1 MPVFMCRW
9 PNGDFSFVSARNKSK
24 AIEKLDEIANAEG
37 CPLSVVRD
45 FMVHFRLEED
55 GSFEHEGFGEVTE
68 NTIWK
73 DYPILDETFT
83 RIFEENEGRQLTREH
98 MQVIGEA
105 VGKERERVKA
115 KKMKQPATQLGREIK
130 KVMDVPT
137 SMIEREIKKTAME
150 KLREF
155 KPKGK
160 PN

>member
-9 PNGDFSFVSARNKSK
+9 PDGDFSFVSAANKQE

-37 CPLSVVRD
+37 CALSVAED
-45 FMVHFRLEED
+45 FMVHFRLDDD
-55 GSFEHEGFGEVTE
+55 GTFEHEGFGEVTE
-68 NTIWK
+68 NAIWK

-83 RIFEENEGRQLTREH
+83 RIFEENEGGQLTREH

-115 KKMKQPATQLGREIK
+115 KKMKQPATHLGQEIK

-137 SMIEREIKKTAME
+137 SVIERESKKKAME
-150 KLREF
+150 KLKKF

>member
-9 PNGDFSFVSARNKSK
+9 PNGDFSFVSARDKSK
-24 AIEKLDEIANAEG
+24 AIEALDEIGNAEG
-37 CPLSVVRD
+37 CLLSVVED

-73 DYPILDETFT
+73 EYPILDETLDRVFQ
-83 RIFEENEGRQLTREH
+83 EVKGEPLTRED

-105 VGKERERVKA
+105 VSKERERVKA
-115 KKMKQPATQLGREIK
+115 KKVKQPATHLGQKIK
-130 KVMDVPT
+130 KAMDAPT
-137 SMIEREIKKTAME
+137 SIIDQQIEEAAME
-150 KLREF
+150 ELKEF

>member
-24 AIEKLDEIANAEG
+24 AIEALDEIDNAEG
-37 CPLSVVRD
+37 CPLSVVED

-73 DYPILDETFT
+73 EYPILDKTLDHVFGKLKGEP
-83 RIFEENEGRQLTREH
+83 LTRED

-115 KKMKQPATQLGREIK
+115 KKMKQPATHLGQEIK

-150 KLREF
+150 KLRKF

>member
-24 AIEKLDEIANAEG
+24 AIEALDEIDNAEG
-37 CPLSVVRD
+37 CPLSVVED
-45 FMVHFRLEED
+45 LMVHFYLDDD
-55 GSFEHEGFGEVTE
+55 GSLELDGFGEVTE

-73 DYPILDETFT
+73 EYPILDETLDRVFQ
-83 RIFEENEGRQLTREH
+83 EVKGEPLTRED

-105 VGKERERVKA
+105 VSKERERVKA
-115 KKMKQPATQLGREIK
+115 KKMKQPATHLGQEIKKAMGAPTSIIDREIK
-130 KVMDVPT
+130 KG
-137 SMIEREIKKTAME
+137 AME
-150 KLREF
+150 KLKEF

>member
-1 MPVFMCRW
+1 MPIFMCRW
-9 PNGDFSFVSARNKSK
+9 PNGDFSFVSARDKSK
-24 AIEKLDEIANAEG
+24 AIEALDEIANAEG
-37 CPLSVVRD
+37 CPISVVED

-55 GSFEHEGFGEVTE
+55 GTFELDGFGEVTE

-73 DYPILDETFT
+73 EYPILDETLDRVFQ
-83 RIFEENEGRQLTREH
+83 EVKGEPLTRED

-115 KKMKQPATQLGREIK
+115 NKTKQPSTHLGQEIK
-130 KVMDVPT
+130 KAMDVPT
-137 SMIEREIKKTAME
+137 SMIEREIKKTATE

-160 PN
+160 PS

>member
-9 PNGDFSFVSARNKSK
+9 SNGDFSFVSARNKSK
-24 AIEKLDEIANAEG
+24 AIAALDEIANAEG
-37 CPLSVVRD
+37 CPLSVVED
-45 FMVHFRLEED
+45 FMVHFYLDDD
-55 GSFEHEGFGEVTE
+55 GSLELDGFGEVTE

-73 DYPILDETFT
+73 DYPIRDETLDHVFGKLKD
-83 RIFEENEGRQLTREH
+83 EPLTRED

-105 VGKERERVKA
+105 VSKERERVKA
-115 KKMKQPATQLGREIK
+115 KKLKQPATHLGQEIK

-137 SMIEREIKKTAME
+137 SIIDQQIEEAAME
-150 KLREF
+150 ELKEF

>member
-1 MPVFMCRW
+1 
-9 PNGDFSFVSARNKSK
+9 
-24 AIEKLDEIANAEG
+24 
-37 CPLSVVRD
+37 
-45 FMVHFRLEED
+45 MVHFYLDDD
-55 GSFEHEGFGEVTE
+55 GSLELDGFGEVTE

-73 DYPILDETFT
+73 EYPILDETLDRVFQ
-83 RIFEENEGRQLTREH
+83 EVKGEPLTRED

-105 VGKERERVKA
+105 VSKERERVKA
-115 KKMKQPATQLGREIK
+115 NKMKQPSTHLGQEIK
-130 KVMDVPT
+130 KVTDVPT

>member
-9 PNGDFSFVSARNKSK
+9 SNGDCSFVSARNKSK
-24 AIEKLDEIANAEG
+24 AIEALDEIANAEG
-37 CPLSVVRD
+37 CPLSVVED
-45 FMVHFRLEED
+45 FMVHFHLDDDGTLQIEE
-55 GSFEHEGFGEVTE
+55 FGEGTE

-73 DYPILDETFT
+73 DYPILDETLD
-83 RIFEENEGRQLTREH
+83 RIFQETKGEPLTREY

-115 KKMKQPATQLGREIK
+115 KKMKQPATHLGQEIK
-130 KVMDVPT
+130 KAMDVPT

>member
-9 PNGDFSFVSARNKSK
+9 SNGDFSFVSARDKSK
-24 AIEKLDEIANAEG
+24 AIEALDEIDNAEG
-37 CPLSVVRD
+37 CPLSVVED

-55 GSFEHEGFGEVTE
+55 GTFELDGFGEVTE

-73 DYPILDETFT
+73 DYPILDETLD
-83 RIFEENEGRQLTREH
+83 RIFQEVKGEPLTRED

-105 VGKERERVKA
+105 VSKERERVKP
-115 KKMKQPATQLGREIK
+115 KGVQQPETDLGQEIK

-137 SMIEREIKKTAME
+137 SIIDQEIKEAAIEELKG
-150 KLREF
+150 F

>member
-24 AIEKLDEIANAEG
+24 AVEALDEIDNAEG
-37 CPLSVVRD
+37 CPLSVVED
-45 FMVHFRLEED
+45 FMVHFRLEDD

-73 DYPILDETFT
+73 EYPILDETLDRVFQ
-83 RIFEENEGRQLTREH
+83 EVKGEPLTRED

-115 KKMKQPATQLGREIK
+115 KKVKQPATHLGQEIK
-130 KVMDVPT
+130 KAMDVPT

-150 KLREF
+150 KLKEF

>member
-9 PNGDFSFVSARNKSK
+9 PNGDFSFVSARDKSK
-24 AIEKLDEIANAEG
+24 AIEALDEIDNAEG
-37 CPLSVVRD
+37 CPLSVVED
-45 FMVHFRLEED
+45 FMVHFRLEGD

-73 DYPILDETFT
+73 EYPILDKTLDQVFGEV
-83 RIFEENEGRQLTREH
+83 RGEPLTRED

-115 KKMKQPATQLGREIK
+115 KKMKPPATHLGQEIK
-130 KVMDVPT
+130 KAMDVPT

>member
-9 PNGDFSFVSARNKSK
+9 PNGDFSFVSAANKQE
-24 AIEKLDEIANAEG
+24 AVETLDEIDNAEG

-45 FMVHFRLEED
+45 FMVHFHLDDD
-55 GSFEHEGFGEVTE
+55 GSFEHEGFGAATE
-68 NTIWK
+68 NTVWK
-73 DYPILDETFT
+73 DYPILDETFD
-83 RIFEENEGRQLTREH
+83 RIFQEAKGSSLTRED

-115 KKMKQPATQLGREIK
+115 KKMKQPATHLGQEIK

-137 SMIEREIKKTAME
+137 SMIERELKKKAME
-150 KLREF
+150 KLKEF

>member
-9 PNGDFSFVSARNKSK
+9 PNGDFSFVSARDESK
-24 AIEKLDEIANAEG
+24 AIEALDEIDNAEG

-83 RIFEENEGRQLTREH
+83 RIFEEIKGGLFTTEH
-98 MQVIGEA
+98 MRVIGEA

-115 KKMKQPATQLGREIK
+115 KKMKQPATHLGQEIK
-130 KVMDVPT
+130 KAMDVPT

-150 KLREF
+150 KLKEF

>member
-9 PNGDFSFVSARNKSK
+9 SNGDFSFVSAHDKSK
-24 AIEKLDEIANAEG
+24 AIEALDEIANAEG
-37 CPLSVVRD
+37 CPLSVVED

-55 GSFEHEGFGEVTE
+55 GTFALEGFGEVTE

-73 DYPILDETFT
+73 EYPILDETLD
-83 RIFEENEGRQLTREH
+83 RIFQAVKGEPLTRED

-105 VGKERERVKA
+105 VSKERERVKA
-115 KKMKQPATQLGREIK
+115 KHMKQPATHLGQEIK
-130 KVMDVPT
+130 KVSDAPT
-137 SMIEREIKKTAME
+137 SIIDQQIEEAAME
-150 KLREF
+150 ELKEF

>member
-9 PNGDFSFVSARNKSK
+9 PNGDFSFVSARSKAK
-24 AIEKLDEIANAEG
+24 AIEALDEIDNAEG
-37 CPLSVVRD
+37 CPLSVVED
-45 FMVHFRLEED
+45 LMVHFYLDDD
-55 GSFEHEGFGEVTE
+55 GSLELDGFGEVTE

-73 DYPILDETFT
+73 EYPILDETLDRVFQ
-83 RIFEENEGRQLTREH
+83 EVKGEPLTRED

-115 KKMKQPATQLGREIK
+115 KKMKQPATHLGQEIK
-130 KVMDVPT
+130 KAMDVPT

-150 KLREF
+150 KLKEF

>member
-9 PNGDFSFVSARNKSK
+9 PNGDFSFVSARDKSK
-24 AIEKLDEIANAEG
+24 AIEALDEIDNAEG
-37 CPLSVVRD
+37 CPLSVVED

-73 DYPILDETFT
+73 DYPILDETLDG
-83 RIFEENEGRQLTREH
+83 IFQEVKVEPLTRED

-105 VGKERERVKA
+105 VSKERERVKA
-115 KKMKQPATQLGREIK
+115 KTMKQPSTHLGQEIK
-130 KVMDVPT
+130 KAMDVPT
-137 SMIEREIKKTAME
+137 SMIERELKKTAME
-150 KLREF
+150 KLKEF

>member
-1 MPVFMCRW
+1 MPVFLCRW

-24 AIEKLDEIANAEG
+24 AIEALDEIGNAEG

-45 FMVHFRLEED
+45 FMVHFYLDDD
-55 GSFEHEGFGEVTE
+55 GSLELDGFGEVTE

-73 DYPILDETFT
+73 EYPILDETLDRVFQEVT
-83 RIFEENEGRQLTREH
+83 GEPLTRED

-115 KKMKQPATQLGREIK
+115 NKTKQPSTHLGQEIK

-137 SMIEREIKKTAME
+137 SMIEREIKKKATE
-150 KLREF
+150 KLKEF

>member
-9 PNGDFSFVSARNKSK
+9 PNGDFSFVSARDKSK
-24 AIEKLDEIANAEG
+24 AIEALDEIDNAEG

-55 GSFEHEGFGEVTE
+55 GTFELEGFGEGTE
-68 NTIWK
+68 EVIWK
-73 DYPILDETFT
+73 EYPILDKTLDHVFGKLKGEP
-83 RIFEENEGRQLTREH
+83 LTREH

-115 KKMKQPATQLGREIK
+115 KKIKQPATHLGQEIK
-130 KVMDVPT
+130 KAMDVPT
-137 SMIEREIKKTAME
+137 SMIERAIKKTAME
-150 KLREF
+150 KLKEF

-160 PN
+160 PS

>member
-9 PNGDFSFVSARNKSK
+9 SNGDFSFVSARDKSK
-24 AIEKLDEIANAEG
+24 AIEALDEIDNAEG
-37 CPLSVVRD
+37 CPLSVVED
-45 FMVHFRLEED
+45 FMVHFYLDDD
-55 GSFEHEGFGEVTE
+55 GSLELDGFGEVTE

-73 DYPILDETFT
+73 EYPILDETLDRVFQAVKG
-83 RIFEENEGRQLTREH
+83 EPLTRED

-115 KKMKQPATQLGREIK
+115 KTMKQPATHLGQEIK
-130 KVMDVPT
+130 KAMDAPT
-137 SMIEREIKKTAME
+137 SIIDQQIEEAAME
-150 KLREF
+150 ELKEF

>member
-9 PNGDFSFVSARNKSK
+9 PNGDFSFVSARSKSE
-24 AIEKLDEIANAEG
+24 AIETLDEIDNAEG
-37 CPLSVVRD
+37 CPLSVVED

-68 NTIWK
+68 NTVWK
-73 DYPILDETFT
+73 EYPILDKTLDHVFGKLKGEP
-83 RIFEENEGRQLTREH
+83 LTRED

-115 KKMKQPATQLGREIK
+115 KKMKQPATHLGQEIK
-130 KVMDVPT
+130 KAMDVPT

>member
-9 PNGDFSFVSARNKSK
+9 SNGDFSFVSARDKSK
-24 AIEKLDEIANAEG
+24 AIEALDEIDNAEG
-37 CPLSVVRD
+37 CPLSVVED

-55 GSFEHEGFGEVTE
+55 GTFELDGFGEVTE

-73 DYPILDETFT
+73 DYPILDETLD
-83 RIFEENEGRQLTREH
+83 RIFQEVKGEPLTRED

-105 VGKERERVKA
+105 VSKERERVKP
-115 KKMKQPATQLGREIK
+115 KGVQQPETNLGQEIK

-137 SMIEREIKKTAME
+137 SIIDQEIKEAAME
-150 KLREF
+150 ELKEF

>member
-24 AIEKLDEIANAEG
+24 AIEALDEIANAEG
-37 CPLSVVRD
+37 CPLSVVED
-45 FMVHFRLEED
+45 FMVHFYLDDD
-55 GSFEHEGFGEVTE
+55 GSLELDGFGEVTE

-73 DYPILDETFT
+73 EYPILDETLDRVFQ
-83 RIFEENEGRQLTREH
+83 EVKGEPLTRED

-105 VGKERERVKA
+105 VSKERERVKA
-115 KKMKQPATQLGREIK
+115 KTTKQPATHLGQEIK

-160 PN
+160 PS

>member
-1 MPVFMCRW
+1 MPVFICRW
-9 PNGDFSFVSARNKSK
+9 SNGDFSFVSARDKSK
-24 AIEKLDEIANAEG
+24 AIEALDEIDNAEG

-45 FMVHFRLEED
+45 FMVHFYLDDD
-55 GSFEHEGFGEVTE
+55 GSLELDGFGEVTE

-73 DYPILDETFT
+73 DYPILDETLD
-83 RIFEENEGRQLTREH
+83 RIFQEVKGEPLTRED

-105 VGKERERVKA
+105 VSKERERVKP
-115 KKMKQPATQLGREIK
+115 KGVQQPETNLGQEIK

-137 SMIEREIKKTAME
+137 SIIDQEIKEAAME
-150 KLREF
+150 ELKEF

>member
-9 PNGDFSFVSARNKSK
+9 SNGDFSFVSARNKSK
-24 AIEKLDEIANAEG
+24 AIEALDEIANAEG
-37 CPLSVVRD
+37 CPLSVVED

-55 GSFEHEGFGEVTE
+55 GTFELDGFGEVTE

-73 DYPILDETFT
+73 DYPILDETLD
-83 RIFEENEGRQLTREH
+83 RIFQEVKGEPLTRED

-105 VGKERERVKA
+105 VSKERERVKP
-115 KKMKQPATQLGREIK
+115 KGVQQPETNLGQEIK

-137 SMIEREIKKTAME
+137 SVIEQQIEEAAME
-150 KLREF
+150 ELKEF